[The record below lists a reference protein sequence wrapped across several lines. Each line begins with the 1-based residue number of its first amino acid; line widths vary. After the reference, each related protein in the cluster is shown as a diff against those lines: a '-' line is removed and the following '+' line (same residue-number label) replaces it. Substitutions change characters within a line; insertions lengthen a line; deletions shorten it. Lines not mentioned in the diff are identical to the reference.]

1 MLEINDVSLRVP
13 SPDGDREL
21 LSQISARFPLGH
33 FGAIIGPSGC
43 GKTTLLKLVAG
54 IVDGEEDGMVFWK
67 GRNLDKEDFLS
78 TEISYVPQ
86 FSIAHEELTVRE
98 CVDFAMR
105 LRVCQAQG
113 VDRPSAVSQLLS
125 EVRMEEF
132 ADHRVQVLSGGQ
144 RRRLALAME
153 MTSQPDILLCDEVT
167 SGLDPRSE
175 DEIVRL
181 LHNLSRR
188 NNRLVL
194 SVTHSLEHLNLYD
207 SVLVLYRGIVAYQ
220 GPPAF
225 LSHYF
230 SVDSPNKLY
239 ERLELR
245 EPSDWAASWKK
256 HHEAIEKAAEP
267 EPLADPAKKTPA
279 EESPEPPAPPVELPN
294 MITQFLALLERR
306 MLIFTRSRAQIFL
319 QLGLILGFPLL
330 VAVFA
335 WNGLPAVMN
344 LSMGLDLDLARQL
357 SEARDFLIQSS
368 KVGSLVSGI
377 VMFQVIL
384 LTLMGANNS
393 GREIAAERR
402 IFEKEKLAGLSTG
415 SYVASKAVFLL
426 GLVLA
431 QSIWMGIFVHHVCG
445 FPGDFVTQLVL
456 LVLVN
461 AAMTSLCLGVSSLM
475 SSAEQSSL
483 VSIYLVGFQLPLSG
497 AVLALPT
504 LLGDAV
510 RPFICA
516 YWSWSGIL
524 QTLKSERYYDIV
536 QTVVQS
542 PLSPLSLCLWLLG
555 AHIAAGLI
563 VAWIGCEKRQLV

>member
-113 VDRPSAVSQLLS
+113 VDRTSAVSQLLS